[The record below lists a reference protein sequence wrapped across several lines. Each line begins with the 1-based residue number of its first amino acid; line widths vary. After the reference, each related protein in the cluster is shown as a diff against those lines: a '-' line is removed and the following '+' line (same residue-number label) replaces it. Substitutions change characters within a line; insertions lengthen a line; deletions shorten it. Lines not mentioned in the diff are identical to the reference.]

1 MKKALVFLSVIALLV
16 MITSCSAPAKQKTY
30 FELQQELYKQNRT
43 SDVAIAPSVET
54 VVVEGIGIDKDD
66 ALLDARLKALQQVV
80 GLKLYSQ
87 SQVSNFTLVDK
98 QTYTKTQ
105 GYIKSEKILSESAFQ
120 ISYYKVKC
128 SFEVSKDIPDDDFFF
143 VIKKMRKPK
152 VGVWIPANL
161 YKGLLSFEDRSAE
174 VNLLNRLKEYG
185 FDVYDT
191 ERLQELMQI
200 KADFTPDVKS
210 FRKYGVDV
218 LITGELFGESTGSI
232 SGLMGARATVNLK
245 VFWTQTGQI
254 IASDSVTEGKADV
267 SAAIAVKNAVGKAA
281 YTIGESLSRLIVK
294 DWMSQVANGLPL
306 EMNIMNIDYD
316 SYVDFVSMLR
326 KTSGVIDLGSTVF
339 EQNTADIVVYTF
351 LLPEEFYAKII
362 RTSFKNSPTMINQS
376 LTQITFKLN

>member
-1 MKKALVFLSVIALLV
+1 
-16 MITSCSAPAKQKTY
+16 
-30 FELQQELYKQNRT
+30 
-43 SDVAIAPSVET
+43 
-54 VVVEGIGIDKDD
+54 
-66 ALLDARLKALQQVV
+66 
-80 GLKLYSQ
+80 
-87 SQVSNFTLVDK
+87 
-98 QTYTKTQ
+98 
-105 GYIKSEKILSESAFQ
+105 
-120 ISYYKVKC
+120 
-128 SFEVSKDIPDDDFFF
+128 
-143 VIKKMRKPK
+143 
-152 VGVWIPANL
+152 L
-161 YKGLLSFEDRSAE
+161 YKGILSFEDRSAE

-191 ERLQELMQI
+191 ERLQELMKI
-200 KADFTPDVKS
+200 KADFTPDLKS

-218 LITGELFGESTGSI
+218 LITGELFGESTGNI

-326 KTSGVIDLGSTVF
+326 KASGVIDLGSTVF

-362 RTSFKNSPTMINQS
+362 RPSFKNSPTMINQS